1 MPTEATTLRT
11 ALSQTDGLRIVKQE
25 LAKRPKRCRTEVA
38 RNICLTLGFLDFRG
52 QPQIAAC
59 LKVLRDLDARK
70 VIKLPRG
77 KGGGSTE
84 WQPRRAPE
92 PIPQPV
98 GVPQSASELNDL
110 RIVLVAAEDHEA
122 MCRWNELMISEH
134 SRGLPRL
141 AGAQLKYLVE
151 SEFGTLGAVAF
162 SASALRLED
171 REAWIGWNESQ
182 LTRHRNRVVNLSRLI
197 IRPTVQCR
205 NLASMILGKCVRR
218 MPTDFEKRYKY
229 KPWLLETFID
239 RDHHLGTCFLA
250 ANWEKIGATKGRGR
264 NDVTHEASVSV
275 KDILVYP
282 LIPDFREKMGVPSSA
297 GRYLRPR
304 QIHEGLE
311 EDRWVEQEFGEVD
324 LGDKRLND
332 RLMKIVDDRSRI
344 PGVSYLTACGGKVA
358 AVKGFYRLID
368 SDSPQVDHDA
378 ILSTHR
384 KRTIER
390 CMSQEL
396 VLAIQDTTDMNLTS
410 HPKTKG
416 LGYLNANQTG
426 TKSMGIR
433 LHSTL
438 AFTEYGLPLGML
450 TSKIMAEPKKTKH
463 KREIPNTPIEEKKSF
478 RWLEAHRQVVE
489 VARKTPQTRFLTVAD
504 REGDFFEL
512 FHDAQAKR
520 SRVGLLVRASHNRVM
535 VGGKKLESLLEQSE
549 NRATIEVTIPRQRSK
564 APKGET
570 PGQQGVSERKAEL
583 TVCYSQ
589 LELPRPKTALT
600 IENAQPITVWGIF
613 AYEENAPENS
623 KPIQWKLLTTEKV
636 ETAEDAAKMLRFYSI
651 RWRIEE
657 YFRILKSGVKL
668 LDHQHES
675 VTALSRVIALDCVL
689 AWRLQLMTLLGR
701 ESSNLAA
708 DVTFN
713 EWEIRVLKAHNRKLN
728 VWHGEGPMTLQVAML
743 IIAKIGGYL
752 NRRSDPPPGSKVM
765 WLGFYRF
772 VGDVI
777 GYMLAYEEMGRKP
790 PG

>member
-1 MPTEATTLRT
+1 M
-11 ALSQTDGLRIVKQE
+11 
-25 LAKRPKRCRTEVA
+25 
-38 RNICLTLGFLDFRG
+38 
-52 QPQIAAC
+52 
-59 LKVLRDLDARK
+59 
-70 VIKLPRG
+70 
-77 KGGGSTE
+77 
-84 WQPRRAPE
+84 
-92 PIPQPV
+92 PV
-98 GVPQSASELNDL
+98 GVPQSASELSHL
-110 RIVLVAAEDHEA
+110 RIVLVTPENHQA
-122 MCRWNELMISEH
+122 MRRWNELMLTEH
-134 SRGLPRL
+134 PRGLPRFV
-141 AGAQLKYLVE
+141 GAQLKYLAE

-162 SASALRLED
+162 SACALKLEHRD
-171 REAWIGWNESQ
+171 AWIGWNESQ
-182 LTRHRNRVVNLSRLI
+182 LTLHRKRVVNLSRLI

-218 MPTDFEKRYKY
+218 MPTDFEKLYEY
-229 KPWLLETFID
+229 EPWLLETFID

-264 NDVTHEASVSV
+264 NDVTHKASVSV

-324 LGDKRLND
+324 LGDKRLNA
-332 RLMKIVDDRSRI
+332 RLMKIVDDRSRM
-344 PGVSYLTACGGKVA
+344 PGVSYLTACGGEVA
-358 AVKGFYRLID
+358 AAKGFYRLID
-368 SDSPQVDHDA
+368 SDSPEVDPAA

-390 CMSQEL
+390 CMSQKL
-396 VLAIQDTTDMNLTS
+396 VLAIQDTTDINLTS
-410 HPKTKG
+410 RPKTKG
-416 LGYLNANQTG
+416 IDFLNVNQTG
-426 TKSMGIR
+426 TQSLGLR

-438 AFTEYGLPLGML
+438 AFTENGLPLGIL
-450 TSKIMAEPKKTKH
+450 TSKIMAEPKKTAH
-463 KREIPNTPIEEKKSF
+463 KREIPRTPIEEKKSF

-489 VARKTPQTRFLTVAD
+489 AARETPQTRFLTVAD
-504 REGDFFEL
+504 REGDFFQF

-520 SRVGLLVRASHNRVM
+520 SRVGLLVRANCNRVM
-535 VGGKKLESLLEQSE
+535 VGGKKLESLLKESK

-564 APKGET
+564 APKGKT
-570 PGQQGVSERKAEL
+570 PGQEGISERKAEL
-583 TVCYSQ
+583 TVCFSQ
-589 LELPRPKTALT
+589 LELPPPKTALT
-600 IENAQPITVWGIF
+600 IEDAQPITVWGIF
-613 AYEENAPENS
+613 AYEENTPHNS

-636 ETAEDAAKMLRFYSI
+636 ETAEDAAMMLRFYTI

-657 YFRILKSGVKL
+657 YHRILKSGVKL

-701 ESSNLAA
+701 ESSDLAA
-708 DVTFN
+708 DVIFN
-713 EWEIRVLKAHNRKLN
+713 DWEIRVLMAHNRKLD
-728 VWHGEGPMTLQVAML
+728 VWHGKGPITLQAAML

-752 NRRSDPPPGSKVM
+752 NRPRDPPPGSKVL
-765 WLGFYRF
+765 WLGLYRF

-790 PG
+790 Q